1 MKIHFQS
8 ASGEER
14 LVDASGGLTLMEAAV
29 RGRIDE
35 IAAECG
41 GGLSCATCHV
51 YIAEEWR
58 AVTGSPSAMEDDL
71 LEAVADRRPG
81 SRLSCQIKL
90 TDRMDGLR
98 VQLPRTGIGD

>member
-8 ASGEER
+8 ASGGER
-14 LVDASGGLTLMEAAV
+14 VVEVPGGLTLMEAAV
-29 RGRIDE
+29 RGGIDE
-35 IAAECG
+35 VAAECG

-51 YIAEEWR
+51 HIAEEWR
-58 AVTGSPSAMEDDL
+58 AVTGMASAMEDEL
-71 LEAVADRRPG
+71 LEAVADRQPG

-98 VQLPRTGIGD
+98 VGLPEG